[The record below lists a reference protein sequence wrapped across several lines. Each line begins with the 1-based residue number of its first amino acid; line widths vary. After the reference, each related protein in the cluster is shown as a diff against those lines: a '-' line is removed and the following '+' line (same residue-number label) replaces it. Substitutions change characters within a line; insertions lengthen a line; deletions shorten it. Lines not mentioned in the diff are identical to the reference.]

1 MRQDRSRIPAL
12 DGLRLFAALA
22 VVAYHYTGYG
32 PAVRRSWGVPAFEA
46 FPGLSAVTQYGR
58 LGVELFFLISGFVI
72 CMSAW
77 GRDLG
82 AFVRSRVT
90 RLFPAYWAAVLLTTG
105 VVALFSTQYHH
116 VSGTDL
122 LVNLTMLET
131 PMGVPVVDGVYW
143 TLWVEACF
151 YLLFAFVV
159 WRGLTRRRVVAF
171 CFLWLA
177 VAVLCTKAP
186 DPLVKALVQPTYA
199 PYFIAGIAFYLIHRF
214 GSDLK
219 LWGLIGAC
227 FALSA
232 DWVASDAVAAGKAM
246 NQPMPAAPAVAA
258 VAAFYGVMALVA
270 LGKLSHIRWRW
281 LTTAGILTYPLY
293 LVHELNGWVLI
304 HALRTSLPQV
314 PRYALLAVVTAVALI
329 GAWLLHRLV
338 ERPVAGLLR
347 RRLAPAAAVIN
358 QRRAPDPRDEKPVPD
373 PRDQQRTRA
382 ADPRDEKPAAARAPD
397 PRPGSPVPA
406 DDQTPL

>member
-32 PAVRRSWGVPAFEA
+32 PAVRRSWGLPAAEA
-46 FPGLSAVTQYGR
+46 FPGLFSVTQYGR

-77 GRDLG
+77 GRDLP

-90 RLFPAYWAAVLLTTG
+90 RLFPAYWAAVLLTFT
-105 VVALFSTQYHH
+105 VVAVLSAQYQR
-116 VSGTDL
+116 VSFTDL
-122 LVNLTMLET
+122 LVNLTMLQT
-131 PMGVPVVDGVYW
+131 PIGAAQVDGVYW

-159 WRGLTRRRVVAF
+159 WRGLDRRRVMTF

-177 VAVLCTKAP
+177 VAVLCTRAKE
-186 DPLVKALVQPTYA
+186 PLVNALVQPTYA

-219 LWGLIGAC
+219 LWGLVGVC

-232 DWVASDAVAAGKAM
+232 DWVAGDAIAAGKAM
-246 NQPMPAAPAVAA
+246 GQHMPAAPAVLA
-258 VAAFYGVMALVA
+258 VAGFYAVMALVA
-270 LGKLSHIRWRW
+270 LGRLSRVRWRW
-281 LTTAGILTYPLY
+281 LTTAGLLTYPLY
-293 LVHELNGWVLI
+293 LVHEINGWVLI
-304 HALRTSLPQV
+304 HALRGWVPQA
-314 PRYALLAVVTAVALI
+314 PRYLTLAFVTAVMLT
-329 GAWLLHRLV
+329 GAWLLHRLI
-338 ERPVAGLLR
+338 ERPVAGVLR
-347 RRLAPAAAVIN
+347 RRLAPPAAVIN
-358 QRRAPDPRDEKPVPD
+358 QRRAPDPRDAKPV
-373 PRDQQRTRA
+373 RTA
-382 ADPRDEKPAAARAPD
+382 
-397 PRPGSPVPA
+397 A
-406 DDQTPL
+406 DDQRPAPEVTPRSG